1 MPEKEITKQAWILL
15 IAIPFLV
22 TLAQRL
28 STFTYEGAGC
38 RRPSWKDTITHLIV
52 GTISGMLFGLLGVW
66 LTGGEQAA
74 VGAISGFGAVLG
86 IHGVQRVATTL
97 EKALTK
103 KIDKI

>member
-15 IAIPFLV
+15 IVIPFLV

-28 STFTYEGAGC
+28 STFTNIGAGC
-38 RRPSWKDTITHLIV
+38 TLPSWKDTIVHLIV
-52 GTISGMLFGLLGVW
+52 GVISGVLFGFLGGW
-66 LTGGEQAA
+66 LTSGDQFA
-74 VGAISGFGAVLG
+74 VGATAGFGTVLG